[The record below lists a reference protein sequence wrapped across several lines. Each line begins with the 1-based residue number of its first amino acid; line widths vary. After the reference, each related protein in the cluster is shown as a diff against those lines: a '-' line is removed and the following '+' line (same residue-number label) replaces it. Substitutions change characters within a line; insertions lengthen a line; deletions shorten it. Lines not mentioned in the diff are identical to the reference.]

1 MSTMPVVVGV
11 DGSEGSMRAAE
22 WAAREAARRG
32 APLRIV
38 SAPAPLPPK
47 PSPRVPEVAIAN
59 TLRGM
64 AAQNLSLAIE
74 RAEEVSHG
82 LSIETGLLSW
92 PPAVTVTDSGHGA
105 SMLVLGARGSGG
117 FGAMILGSLSRHCVT
132 HAPCPVVIVREETM
146 GVQRQVAVGIRDPQD
161 AQGAGQGAL
170 AFAFEEAALRRAELL
185 VVHTW
190 HGIPPGLP
198 AMAGQA
204 YDPELTS
211 ATARRQLQDM
221 LVPWQEKYPA
231 VTVSLNVAQ
240 ARPARMLASLS
251 ARADL
256 TVIGKHNAAS
266 LGPIHNG
273 VLIHA
278 HGPVAIVPDATSPSH

>member
-11 DGSEGSMRAAE
+11 DGSEGSLRTAE
-22 WAAREAARRG
+22 WAAREAARRD

-38 SAPAPLPPK
+38 SAPAPLPPM
-47 PSPRVPEVAIAN
+47 PSPHVPGVTIVN

-64 AAQNLSLAIE
+64 AARNLSLAIE
-74 RAEEVSHG
+74 WAEDVTHG

-92 PPAVTVTDSGHGA
+92 PPAVTVADSGHGA

-185 VVHTW
+185 VVRAW
-190 HGIPPGLP
+190 HGIPQGLSAKSGP
-198 AMAGQA
+198 A
-204 YDPELTS
+204 YDPELIS
-211 ATARRQLQDM
+211 AAARRQLEDM

-231 VTVSLNVAQ
+231 VTVSLDVAQ

-256 TVIGKHNAAS
+256 TVIGKRNAAS

-278 HGPVAIVPDATSPSH
+278 HGPVAIVPDTTSPSR

>member
-1 MSTMPVVVGV
+1 
-11 DGSEGSMRAAE
+11 
-22 WAAREAARRG
+22 
-32 APLRIV
+32 
-38 SAPAPLPPK
+38 LPPN
-47 PSPRVPEVAIAN
+47 PSPQVPEVAIAN

-64 AAQNLSLAIE
+64 AARNLSLAIE
-74 RAEEVSHG
+74 WAEDVTHG

-92 PPAVTVTDSGHGA
+92 PPAVTVADSGHGA

-117 FGAMILGSLSRHCVT
+117 FGAMILGSLSRHCAT
-132 HAPCPVVIVREETM
+132 HAPCPVIIVREETM
-146 GVQRQVAVGIRDPQD
+146 SVQRQVAVGIRDPED
-161 AQGAGQGAL
+161 GQGSGQGAL
-170 AFAFEEAALRRAELL
+170 AFAFEEAALRQAGLL

-190 HGIPPGLP
+190 HGIPPGLS
-198 AMAGQA
+198 AKAGPA

-211 ATARRQLQDM
+211 ATARRQLADM

-231 VTVSLNVAQ
+231 VTVSLDVAQ

-256 TVIGKHNAAS
+256 TVMGKHSAAS

-278 HGPVAIVPDATSPSH
+278 HGPVAIVPDTTSPSR